1 MRQDCLIT
9 AGQGYSAGM
18 ASSTLVRPRQGK
30 WIAGVCAAIANRFG
44 LPKWLVR
51 LGFIIFGLVG
61 IGEIVYIV
69 LWILI
74 PKQG

>member
-1 MRQDCLIT
+1 M
-9 AGQGYSAGM
+9 
-18 ASSTLVRPRQGK
+18 SSVLVRPRQGK

-51 LGFIIFGLVG
+51 LGFVIFGLVG

>member
-1 MRQDCLIT
+1 M
-9 AGQGYSAGM
+9 
-18 ASSTLVRPRQGK
+18 SSVLVRPRQGK
-30 WIAGVCAAIANRFG
+30 WIAGVCAGIANRFG
-44 LPKWLVR
+44 IPKWLVR
-51 LGFIIFGLVG
+51 IGFIIFGLVG

>member
-1 MRQDCLIT
+1 
-9 AGQGYSAGM
+9 M

-30 WIAGVCAAIANRFG
+30 WIAGVSAAIANRFG

-61 IGEIVYIV
+61 IGEIVYII